1 MGKPILH
8 YVDLSPPAR
17 AVLLTAKRIGVELEA
32 KTVNPLAGDTQTP
45 EFLKVTIIYFEF
57 NNSINYLS

>member
-17 AVLLTAKRIGVELEA
+17 AVLLTAKRLGIELDY

-45 EFLKVTIIYFEF
+45 EYLKVH
-57 NNSINYLS
+57 NSHLYSIQ